1 MSAPAP
7 RALESERLLLTPLER
22 GDERWLWPVLSDART
37 MRFWPQPYGYDGVAR
52 WVTLALNTRER
63 LGISRYL
70 LRRKADGR
78 VVGDC
83 GLFLLPVDDDPAA
96 RDFGWMVHWPFQG
109 RGYAV
114 EAARAVRD
122 EAFGRY
128 GLPGLTVNLNWQ
140 NHASRRVAQKVGA
153 RFLRRFYNARHRW
166 TPTELYE
173 IRP

>member
-1 MSAPAP
+1 MTARPDT
-7 RALESERLLLTPLER
+7 LETERLLLTALAA
-22 GDERWLWPVLSDART
+22 GDERWLWPILSDART
-37 MRFWPQPYGYDGVAR
+37 MRFWPQPYDHAGIAR
-52 WVTLALNTRER
+52 WVRWAETTRAR

-70 LRRKADGR
+70 IRRKADGR

-96 RDFGWMVHWPFQG
+96 RDFGWMVHWPYQG
-109 RGYAV
+109 QGYAT

-122 EAFGRY
+122 HALDRY
-128 GLPGLTVNLNWQ
+128 GLPSLAVNLNWR
-140 NHASRRVAQKVGA
+140 NAASRAVALKLGA
-153 RFLRRFYNARHRW
+153 RFRRRFYNAHHRW